1 MGKAIVFIAL
11 FELGGYEAKC
21 GFFDFCSSGRFAQD
35 DNFLS

>member
-11 FELGGYEAKC
+11 FELGGYEAKR

-35 DNFLS
+35 DNFFS